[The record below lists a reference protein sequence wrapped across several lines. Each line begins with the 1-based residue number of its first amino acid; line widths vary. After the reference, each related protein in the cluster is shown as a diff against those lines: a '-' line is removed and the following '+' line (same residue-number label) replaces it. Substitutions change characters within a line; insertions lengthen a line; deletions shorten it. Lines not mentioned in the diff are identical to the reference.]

1 MAMNDQMIDA
11 AMANM
16 QRGLLQ
22 AAAEEE
28 QRVDAQL
35 AAFENLDEDDFETLR
50 QKRRLMLQKKMR
62 QEADWKQLGHGV

>member
-1 MAMNDQMIDA
+1 MNDQMIDA